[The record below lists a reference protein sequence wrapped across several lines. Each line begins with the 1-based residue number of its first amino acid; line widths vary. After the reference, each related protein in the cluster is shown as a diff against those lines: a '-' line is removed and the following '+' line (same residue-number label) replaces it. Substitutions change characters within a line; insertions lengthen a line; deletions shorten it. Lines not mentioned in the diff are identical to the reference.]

1 MAEEE
6 KEEGRAIEGAIAA
19 DDWARAEA
27 LLAKVLERRPE
38 SHWCW
43 ARLALVCHEQRQYGK
58 ALEHSQ
64 RALGLAPRCPLA
76 LWEKAGALDALGRER
91 EAIAVW
97 KGLLSRGVRDIA
109 YGRCGEGKR
118 WAESLLNDCRYRI
131 AFALFELGDSRM
143 AARFIRGHLLR
154 RKRGLSSC
162 YSRREALGLEKRIG
176 GAVAG

>member
-1 MAEEE
+1 MAEEG

-27 LLAKVLERRPE
+27 LLAKALERRPE

-43 ARLALVCHEQRQYGK
+43 ARLALVCHEQRQYEK

-76 LWEKAGALDALGRER
+76 LWEKAGALDGLGRER

-97 KGLLSRGVRDIA
+97 KGLLARGVRDIA

-131 AFALFELGDSRM
+131 AHASLELGDFQT
-143 AARFIRGHLLR
+143 AARNIRGHLLH
-154 RKRGLSSC
+154 RKRGLPSC
-162 YSRREALGLEKRIG
+162 YSRREALRLEKRI
-176 GAVAG
+176 ASRRAG